1 MIPSLGT
8 SFEGCYVLVGNDEKF
23 ATNCVETLLSL
34 SLKIV
39 AIVGSNA
46 PSIESYLEKSEYSSK
61 IKDILFDSSTRP
73 WDKPNVMTAIT
84 ANALLGINGGIEYLL
99 TKDFLK
105 NCCIIN
111 LHPAPLPVNRGSHHS
126 FWAIMDCEQMGAT
139 LHWIT
144 EGLDEGPIIDQ
155 ISMDTEPSMTAQDV
169 QQTSNQEAIKLLQNN
184 IIQIM
189 KGEWSMVE
197 QSGRI
202 TRHAKKEIISASTIK
217 HDLEYSG
224 EYLLRLSR
232 AVCNKKNGF
241 YIKTENEVYK
251 VVIDSVIR
259 IEEN

>member
-8 SFEGCYVLVGNDEKF
+8 SFEACYVLTGDDAKF
-23 ATNCVETLLSL
+23 ATDCVEILLSL
-34 SLKIV
+34 SVNIV
-39 AIVGSNA
+39 AIVGSTA
-46 PSIESYLEKSEYSSK
+46 PTIESYLKKSGYSSK
-61 IKDILFDSSTRP
+61 IGDTLFDSSTRP
-73 WDKPNVMTAIT
+73 WDKPNVMSVIS

-99 TKDFLK
+99 TKDFL
-105 NCCIIN
+105 NNRCIIN

-144 EGLDEGPIIDQ
+144 EGLDEGPIIAKVAME
-155 ISMDTEPSMTAQDV
+155 IKSSMTAQDV

-184 IIQIM
+184 IIHIM
-189 KGEWSMVE
+189 QGEWSMVE

-202 TRHAKKEIISASTIK
+202 TRHSKKEIISASTIN
-217 HDLEYSG
+217 HDLYYSG

-251 VVIDSVIR
+251 VVIDSVR
-259 IEEN
+259 LIEEN